1 MAREYKPYILPTEL
15 QLKDYQKDGVKFL
28 QSHWEAILADEMGLG
43 KTVTM
48 LMSIKD
54 WIDKQNMEEQCKQK
68 RCLIITPA
76 SLQWTW
82 VREIQRWFGEENFY
96 DLFPRCGDSCIQLDT
111 YENLDKWILHEKGRR
126 ALVVIWNIDMVLFD
140 EAHYLKNPS
149 SKRHFYAKE
158 VSKRCTYIYLLTG
171 TPMSS
176 GPKDLAALLDVMWQL
191 DTFGG
196 YKTFYRKYCD
206 PSWNGFGYDYSGA
219 SNQEELHEKL
229 KPYLLRR
236 TKQSVGLKL
245 PPKTVKNICV
255 GSMEQEYASTFE
267 EMEDYSR
274 MVNKEKFPLA
284 VNFID
289 NLLTNGKRPVIFV
302 HHKSLLKKFVNKYK
316 DKCVAIYGGQSKDE
330 RQKSVDRFQAGEIP
344 IIICSLMASAVG
356 LTLTSSDT
364 AVFLEYLWSPDIS
377 KQAEDRIHR
386 LSQTKP
392 CTIYNLYMNYSIEQQ
407 KLLTIYAKQLRT
419 EGIL

>member
-1 MAREYKPYILPTEL
+1 ME
-15 QLKDYQKDGVKFL
+15 LKDYQVDGVKFL

-43 KTVTM
+43 KTATM
-48 LMSIKD
+48 LMAIKP
-54 WIDKQNMEEQCKQK
+54 WVEKQK
-68 RCLIITPA
+68 TFPRPKKVLIITPA
-76 SLQWTW
+76 SLQWNW
-82 VREIQRWFGEENFY
+82 VREIQTWLGKEEY
-96 DLFPRCGDSCIQLDT
+96 KWLFPKGVAKGICLDT
-111 YENLDKWILHEKGRR
+111 YENMKDWVQKRKGQKTLLE
-126 ALVVIWNIDMVLFD
+126 AHNIGMVIFD
-140 EAHYLKNPS
+140 EAHYLKNPNS
-149 SKRHFYAKE
+149 QRHFWAKE
-158 VSKRCTYIYLLTG
+158 ISRVCKYIYLLTG

-191 DTFGG
+191 DAFGG
-196 YKTFYRKYCD
+196 YKTFYKRYCD
-206 PSWNGFGYDYSGA
+206 PIYNGFGYDYSGA
-219 SNQEELHEKL
+219 SNQDELHEKL

-245 PPKTVKNICV
+245 PPKTVKDICI
-255 GSMEQEYASTFE
+255 GDMEQEYASTFE

-284 VNFID
+284 VDFIN
-289 NLLTNGKRPVIFV
+289 NLIANGKRPVVFV
-302 HHKSLLKKFVNKYK
+302 HHKTLLRKFVDKYK
-316 DKCVAIYGGQSKDE
+316 DRCVAIYGEQSKDD
-330 RQKSVDRFQAGEIP
+330 RQNAVDSFQSGKVP

-377 KQAEDRIHR
+377 RQAEDRIHR

-392 CTIYNLYMNYSIEQQ
+392 CTIYNLYFNFSIEQQ
-407 KLLTIYAKQLRT
+407 KLLTIHAKELRT